1 MEIAIVALILGWL
14 AVAFYA
20 VRSFVPL
27 NWPYQNVKA
36 DRCRHCGC
44 ILTGHLVQWCR
55 DCECSFDA
63 ADSTVIVAGEG
74 CPGA

>member
-1 MEIAIVALILGWL
+1 MEIAIIALVLGWL
-14 AVAFYA
+14 ALVARL
-20 VRSFVPL
+20 VNNWIPL
-27 NWPYQNVKA
+27 DWPNHEA

-44 ILTGHLVQWCR
+44 ILTGRLVQWCR

-63 ADSTVIVAGEG
+63 ADSTIILAGEG

>member
-1 MEIAIVALILGWL
+1 MEIAIIALVLGVFIVAAWF
-14 AVAFYA
+14 VN
-20 VRSFVPL
+20 RFVPL
-27 NWPYQNVKA
+27 DWPNHEA
-36 DRCRHCGC
+36 NRCRHCGG

-55 DCECSFDA
+55 GCECSFDA